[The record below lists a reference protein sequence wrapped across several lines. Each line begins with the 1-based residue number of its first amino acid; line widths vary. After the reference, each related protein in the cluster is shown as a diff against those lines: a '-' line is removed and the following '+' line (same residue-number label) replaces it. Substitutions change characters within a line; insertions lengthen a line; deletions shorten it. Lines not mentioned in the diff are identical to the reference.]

1 MKGIAAA
8 ILALLAL
15 LSGCGRQGAQDLSAF
30 APAEADRL
38 VIYTSHKEEIYSPV
52 IQEFEAR
59 TGIWVQV
66 EAGGT
71 GELLERI
78 AAEGADT
85 PCDLLFGGGVESL
98 EACRELF
105 APYVSPLA
113 AEVAEPFRCGDG
125 IWTPFSSLPVVLIYN
140 PKLVRVNP
148 PTGWAS
154 LLSPAWRGQIAFAS
168 PEVSGSSYTALAALL
183 QVLPGRWEDTLDA
196 FIHNLWDRTL
206 DGSGAVVQA
215 VADGSC
221 YIGVTLEE
229 TALRGIQAGSNIAMV
244 YPSEGTCAPPDGLA
258 VVAGCAH
265 EENARRFIDFA
276 LGEDMQR
283 QLVSEF
289 ARRSVREDLAAAE
302 DGGFLRFPYEI
313 QQASEMRDEVIAR
326 WRRLTEG
333 ALS

>member
-8 ILALLAL
+8 ILAILAL
-15 LSGCGRQGAQDLSAF
+15 LSGCGRQTAQDVSAF

-38 VIYTSHKEEIYSPV
+38 VIYTSHKEEIYRPI

-78 AAEGADT
+78 AEEGADT
-85 PCDLLFGGGVESL
+85 PCDLVFGGGVESL

-113 AEVAEPFRCGDG
+113 VEVAEPFRCGDG

-148 PTGWAS
+148 PAGWES
-154 LLSPAWRGQIAFAS
+154 LLSPAWRGRIAFAS

-183 QVLPGRWEDTLDA
+183 QILPGEWEEILEA
-196 FIHNLWDRTL
+196 FVRSLGGRVL

-229 TALRGIQAGSNIAMV
+229 TALRGIQAGSDIAMV

-283 QLVSEF
+283 RLSSEF
-289 ARRSVREDLAAAE
+289 ARRSVREDLAAPEA
-302 DGGFLRFPYEI
+302 GGFLRFPYDI
-313 QQASEMRDEVIAR
+313 RQAAGMREEVIAQ
-326 WRRLTEG
+326 WRRLTGE
-333 ALS
+333 AVS

>member
-1 MKGIAAA
+1 MKGIVTA
-8 ILALLAL
+8 ILAVLVL
-15 LSGCGRQGAQDLSAF
+15 LSGCGQQKGQDVSAF

-38 VIYTSHKEEIYSPV
+38 VIYTSHKEEIYRPI

-59 TGIWVQV
+59 TGIWIQV

-78 AAEGADT
+78 AEEGADT
-85 PCDLLFGGGVESL
+85 PCDLFFGGGVESL
-98 EACRELF
+98 EACRALF

-125 IWTPFSSLPVVLIYN
+125 TWTPFSSLPVVLIYN

-148 PTGWAS
+148 PDGWAS
-154 LLSPAWRGQIAFAS
+154 LVSPAWRGQIAFAS

-183 QVLPGRWEDTLDA
+183 QVMPGKWEDTLAA
-196 FIHNLWDRTL
+196 FVHNLDGRVL
-206 DGSGAVVQA
+206 EGSGAVVQA

-229 TALRGIQAGSNIAMV
+229 TALRGIQSGSDIAMV

-276 LGEDMQR
+276 LGVDVQR
-283 QLVSEF
+283 RLVSEL
-289 ARRSVREDLAAAE
+289 ARRSVREDLAVPE
-302 DGGFLRFPYEI
+302 GSGFLRFPYDI
-313 QQASEMRDEVIAR
+313 PQASALREDVMAL
-326 WRRLTEG
+326 WRHLTEE
-333 ALS
+333 AEA